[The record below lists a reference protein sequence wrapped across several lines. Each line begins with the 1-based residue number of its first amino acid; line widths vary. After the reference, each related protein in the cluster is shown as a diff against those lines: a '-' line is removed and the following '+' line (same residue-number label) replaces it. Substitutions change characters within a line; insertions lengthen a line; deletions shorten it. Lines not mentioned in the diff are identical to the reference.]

1 MEYFFINSF
10 KRQICLLASKKKD
23 LNRSQ
28 LTFSESCKYCEGEH
42 EAVSLAKLSTYIKLA
57 SIVRGNMKLCR

>member
-1 MEYFFINSF
+1 MSLAKLSTYI
-10 KRQICLLASKKKD
+10 KLASIV
-23 LNRSQ
+23 R
-28 LTFSESCKYCEGEH
+28 GEH